1 MRKARIIFLVVFLV
15 FCLWTVSDSAPART
29 KFLTADITVPIATTW
44 VDGGVG
50 FTSKTIMLAYANYA
64 SMTFYVK
71 GGNAGCLKDV
81 IFKFATFDS
90 LRNQWDT
97 VDVFPNAAGISVTA
111 NGTTAVQKTIAIH
124 PDFEKIKLLSVQ
136 NQETETGYT
145 VNVNVSIF
153 LK

>member
-1 MRKARIIFLVVFLV
+1 MKKARIIFLVVFLV

-29 KFLTADITVPIATTW
+29 NFLSSDITVPINDTW
-44 VDGGVG
+44 VDGTD
-50 FTSKTIMLAYANYA
+50 FTSKKIMTAYCSSA
-64 SMTFYVK
+64 SLTFYVK
-71 GGNAGCLKDV
+71 GGNAGCSKDV

-97 VDVFPNAAGISVTA
+97 VDVFSSAGGISVTS
-111 NGTTAVQKTIAIH
+111 NGTTAVQKTIAMV

-136 NQETETGYT
+136 NQETVSGYT
-145 VNVNVSIF
+145 VDVNVSIF